1 MTVTIAGARPGD
13 LLALVEINRLAYCRE
28 TTAQFAFKDWPDETN
43 MTEFFKA
50 RLAERFEH
58 SGTQVFK
65 AVDTATNTIL
75 GFVCLTLEKGN
86 EAGNGSQRPA
96 TEMTPTAK
104 VMQQLPPYM
113 DHEFV
118 LKTGTEIEAMKSRMG
133 DGEHY
138 CELLYDF
145 PSHGFSDTLADVSA
159 FAVEP
164 RSQGKGIG
172 SQLLKHCLDIADQAS
187 LQTWLISFP
196 GSHSLYLRFGFRDMD
211 HRDTDLGAWDRGK
224 LRGYGLYRQYAMVR
238 G

>member
-1 MTVTIAGARPGD
+1 MAVTITRARCDD
-13 LLALVEINRLAYCRE
+13 LPALVEINRLAYCRE

-43 MTEFFKA
+43 MSEFFNA
-50 RLAERFEH
+50 RLAEHFEH

-65 AVDTATNTIL
+65 AVDTAINTIL

-86 EAGNGSQRPA
+86 EAGNRYQKPA
-96 TEMTPTAK
+96 TEVTPTAK
-104 VMQQLPPYM
+104 IMQQLPPYM

-118 LKTGTEIEAMKSRMG
+118 LKTGAEIEAMKSRMG

-138 CELLYDF
+138 CECLHDF
-145 PSHGFSDTLADVSA
+145 SSHVFSDTLADVSA
-159 FAVEP
+159 FAVQP

-172 SQLLKHCLDIADQAS
+172 SQLLKHCLDIADKAS
-187 LQTWLISFP
+187 LQTRLISFP
-196 GSHSLYLRFGFRDMD
+196 GSHSLYLRFGFRDID